1 MQRRSSDDL
10 RMRGD
15 AKSLTNRGTE
25 EMRRFQEE
33 REQMKAQEEA
43 KREERLL
50 EQRRRETPKMTPMSE
65 EADWKITL
73 QNLNFTW

>member
-1 MQRRSSDDL
+1 
-10 RMRGD
+10 
-15 AKSLTNRGTE
+15 
-25 EMRRFQEE
+25 MRRFQEE